1 MKPNEI
7 VCAAYLR
14 ESGIRAEPMQ
24 YTELYRT
31 VYCDL
36 VKHNLEATPGVI
48 RVLGALRQDGFE
60 MALVTSSQNI

>member
-1 MKPNEI
+1 
-7 VCAAYLR
+7 
-14 ESGIRAEPMQ
+14 MQ